1 MSKATKEFFERIGEN
16 PRMQFPELID
26 IFEFTQHYSIARVK
40 WGKWKIFKEGAVERT
55 LKRFKIAIKK
65 EEMLEKLEEKKE
77 TVEV

>member
-1 MSKATKEFFERIGEN
+1 
-16 PRMQFPELID
+16 
-26 IFEFTQHYSIARVK
+26 VK